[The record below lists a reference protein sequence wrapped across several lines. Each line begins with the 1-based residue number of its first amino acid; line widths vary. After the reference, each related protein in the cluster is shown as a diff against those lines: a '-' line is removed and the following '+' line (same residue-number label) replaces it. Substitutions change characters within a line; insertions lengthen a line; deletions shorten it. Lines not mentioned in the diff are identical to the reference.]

1 MQKLIIKKNTGFTQ
15 LVDFGNA
22 ISSRTKG
29 ASPKLTTGFTL
40 VELMVSTSIF
50 VIIMLMALGSLVVAS
65 DSSRKS
71 ESLRSAMD
79 NVSFAMEDMSRSLR
93 VGKDYSCVAAGSSVV
108 LPVAANN
115 DCTLSGNVGGG
126 AIVFTPA
133 GHLTARDTAYKRAGS
148 GPYSLQKCDT
158 VNNCIDLTSP
168 DVDVQVLKFFVKGSD
183 SADNTQP
190 SVYIIMKGRVKVKD
204 QYASFA
210 IQTLASQRSA
220 E

>member
-1 MQKLIIKKNTGFTQ
+1 
-15 LVDFGNA
+15 
-22 ISSRTKG
+22 
-29 ASPKLTTGFTL
+29 
-40 VELMVSTSIF
+40 
-50 VIIMLMALGSLVVAS
+50 MLMALGSLVIAS

-71 ESLRSAMD
+71 QSLRSAMD

-93 VGKDYSCVAAGSSVV
+93 IGKDYSCVASGGSVT
-108 LPVAANN
+108 LPTLSNN
-115 DCTLSGNVGGG
+115 DCTLAANVGGG

-133 GHLTARDTAYKRAGS
+133 GHTTRDTAYERAGS

-158 VNNCIDLTSP
+158 VNGCIDLTSP
-168 DVDVQVLKFFVKGSD
+168 DVDVQVLKFFVDGSSPLD
-183 SADNTQP
+183 TKQP